1 VAVTTS
7 KGRRDGHACERGPS
21 VVPSTLSGVTSTLV
35 ARPSHDSH
43 PPTPSDLLTVLF
55 LHLSF
60 SGPRATLADVTR
72 VAGLLVVAL
81 AGCGGASAQA
91 SAPTALPSASL
102 AASLPESSAAA
113 VASVEV
119 PVGPRRVALRFELNG
134 RAFPLPLVHG
144 TVAGE
149 PIWMLVDTGAN
160 SHVIASWV
168 ARKAGMSMHA
178 LGDVGSDH
186 TGRAV
191 SAYTVEHPAMTIDGW
206 GPLAGG
212 PMLVTD
218 VPEPIARIG
227 IGAFVS
233 PQWLASA
240 GDAVVLDLVNR
251 EMRTAPWEDAVRA
264 LEQAPGHDVAPAG
277 ARLCEDTAS
286 AIKGLAFVLPASID
300 GHGVDLLLDTGAHRT
315 DLLTTSKAGKV
326 LAGRARPSREQMYA
340 ASGLVKTSLV
350 RAAAVKIGD
359 WTLTTDIDL
368 VPGVA
373 DPVCPRDGV
382 VSMDAL
388 ASCTLLLGRK
398 QLRGRCGP

>member
-1 VAVTTS
+1 VV
-7 KGRRDGHACERGPS
+7 RR
-21 VVPSTLSGVTSTLV
+21 
-35 ARPSHDSH
+35 
-43 PPTPSDLLTVLF
+43 
-55 LHLSF
+55 
-60 SGPRATLADVTR
+60 LA
-72 VAGLLVVAL
+72 ASSLLVLTA
-81 AGCGGASAQA
+81 CGGAAVQA
-91 SAPTALPSASL
+91 PPPPVPPSASI
-102 AASLPESSAAA
+102 AASLPESSAVSLPANEL
-113 VASVEV
+113 VQVQ
-119 PVGPRRVALRFELNG
+119 RKVALRFELNG
-134 RAFPLPLVHG
+134 RKFPLPLVHG
-144 TVAGE
+144 AVNGE
-149 PIWMLVDTGAN
+149 PVWMLVDTGAN

-168 ARKAGMSMHA
+168 AHKVGMPMRA

-191 SAYTVEHPAMTIDGW
+191 TAYTVEHPVVSIDEW
-206 GPLAGG
+206 GALPDG

-233 PQWLASA
+233 PQWLAA
-240 GDAVVLDLVNR
+240 RGDAVVLDLPSR
-251 EMRTAPWEDAVRA
+251 EMRSAPWDDAEKAMDA
-264 LEQAPGHDVAPAG
+264 LPGREIAPNG

-300 GHGVDLLLDTGAHRT
+300 GHGVDLLVDTGAHRT
-315 DLLTTSKAGKV
+315 DLLTTSKAGKL
-326 LAGRARPSREQMYA
+326 LAGRARPSKEQMYA

-350 RAAAVKIGD
+350 RAAAVRIGE
-359 WTLTTDIDL
+359 WSMTTDIDL

-388 ASCTLLLGRK
+388 ASCTLLLGRR

>member
-1 VAVTTS
+1 VRLVTCLLALTAA
-7 KGRRDGHACERGPS
+7 AC
-21 VVPSTLSGVTSTLV
+21 
-35 ARPSHDSH
+35 
-43 PPTPSDLLTVLF
+43 
-55 LHLSF
+55 
-60 SGPRATLADVTR
+60 
-72 VAGLLVVAL
+72 
-81 AGCGGASAQA
+81 GASA
-91 SAPTALPSASL
+91 APAPPPVVAPNVGI
-102 AASLPESSAAA
+102 AASLPESSATAVPAVEAA
-113 VASVEV
+113 
-119 PVGPRRVALRFELNG
+119 VGPRRVALRFDLNG
-134 RAFPLPLVHG
+134 RKFPLPLVHG

-149 PIWMLVDTGAN
+149 PVWMLVDTGAN

-168 ARKAGMSMHA
+168 ARKVGLSMHA

-191 SAYTVEHPAMTIDGW
+191 TAYTVEHPGVTIDDW
-206 GPLAGG
+206 GTLTDG

-240 GDAVVLDLVNR
+240 GDAVVLDLANR
-251 EMRTAPWEDAVRA
+251 EMRTAPWDDAVKA
-264 LEQAPGHDVAPAG
+264 LETLPGREVAPNG

-286 AIKGLAFVLPASID
+286 AIKGLAFVLPGSID

-315 DLLTTSKAGKV
+315 DLLTTTRVGRV
-326 LAGRARPSREQMYA
+326 LAGRARPSKEQMYA

-350 RAAAVKIGD
+350 RAAAVKIGEFV
-359 WTLTTDIDL
+359 LTTDIDL
-368 VPGVA
+368 VPGVS

>member
-1 VAVTTS
+1 MS
-7 KGRRDGHACERGPS
+7 
-21 VVPSTLSGVTSTLV
+21 LV
-35 ARPSHDSH
+35 ALRAS
-43 PPTPSDLLTVLF
+43 LVLVG
-55 LHLSF
+55 LVACG
-60 SGPRATLADVTR
+60 GPATLAPPPP
-72 VAGLLVVAL
+72 AAPN
-81 AGCGGASAQA
+81 ASF
-91 SAPTALPSASL
+91 
-102 AASLPESSAAA
+102 AASLPESSAAV
-113 VASVEV
+113 VAPVEASA
-119 PVGPRRVALRFELNG
+119 GPRRVALRFDLNG
-134 RAFPLPLVHG
+134 RKFPLPLVHG

-149 PIWMLVDTGAN
+149 PVWMLVDTGAN

-168 ARKAGMSMHA
+168 ARKVGLVMKP

-191 SAYTVEHPAMTIDGW
+191 TAYSVEHPGVTIDDW
-206 GPLAGG
+206 GALADG

-240 GDAVVLDLVNR
+240 GDAVVLDLPNR
-251 EMRTAPWEDAVRA
+251 EMRTAPWDDAAKA
-264 LEQAPGHDVAPAG
+264 LEQVNGRELVPGRV
-277 ARLCEDTAS
+277 RLCEDNAS
-286 AIKGLAFVLPASID
+286 AIRGLAFVLQASID

-315 DLLTTSKAGKV
+315 DLLTTTRVGRI
-326 LAGRARPSREQMYA
+326 LAGRARPSKEQMYA

-359 WTLTTDIDL
+359 WSLTTDIDL
-368 VPGVA
+368 VPGVS
-373 DPVCPRDGV
+373 DPACPRDGV

-388 ASCTLLLGRK
+388 STCTLLLGRT

>member
-1 VAVTTS
+1 MRLCGA
-7 KGRRDGHACERGPS
+7 
-21 VVPSTLSGVTSTLV
+21 
-35 ARPSHDSH
+35 
-43 PPTPSDLLTVLF
+43 LLCVI
-55 LHLSF
+55 
-60 SGPRATLADVTR
+60 LA
-72 VAGLLVVAL
+72 A
-81 AGCGGASAQA
+81 CGGAAVQA
-91 SAPTALPSASL
+91 PPTEVPPSASI

-113 VASVEV
+113 LPPVEA
-119 PVGPRRVALRFELNG
+119 PAGPRRVELRFELNG
-134 RAFPLPLVHG
+134 RKFPLPLVHG
-144 TVAGE
+144 TVSGE

-168 ARKAGMSMHA
+168 ARKVGFAMRP

-191 SAYTVEHPAMTIDGW
+191 TAYTVEHPAVVIDGW
-206 GPLAGG
+206 GPLADG

-233 PQWLASA
+233 PQWLAGA
-240 GDAVVLDLVNR
+240 GDAVVLDLVDR
-251 EMRTAPWEDAVRA
+251 EMRSAPWDDAVRA
-264 LEQAPGHDVAPAG
+264 LETLAGHEIAPAG
-277 ARLCEDTAS
+277 VRLCEDKGS

-315 DLLTTSKAGKV
+315 DLLTTSRAGRV
-326 LAGRARPSREQMYA
+326 LTGRARPSREQMYA

-359 WTLTTDIDL
+359 FAITTDIDL

-388 ASCTLLLGRK
+388 ASCTLLLGRH

>member
-1 VAVTTS
+1 VRRFAAVLGVAV
-7 KGRRDGHACERGPS
+7 
-21 VVPSTLSGVTSTLV
+21 
-35 ARPSHDSH
+35 
-43 PPTPSDLLTVLF
+43 
-55 LHLSF
+55 
-60 SGPRATLADVTR
+60 
-72 VAGLLVVAL
+72 
-81 AGCGGASAQA
+81 AGCGGAAA
-91 SAPTALPSASL
+91 REPPAPAVPSASL
-102 AASLPESSAAA
+102 AASLPESSAAL
-113 VASVEV
+113 SPPEV
-119 PVGPRRVALRFELNG
+119 SVGPRRVELRFDLNG
-134 RAFPLPLVHG
+134 RKFPLPLVHG
-144 TVAGE
+144 TVAGQ

-168 ARKAGMSMHA
+168 AIKAGMPMRA

-186 TGRAV
+186 TGHAV
-191 SAYTVEHPAMTIDGW
+191 SAYTVDHPGMSIDGW
-206 GPLAGG
+206 GALTDG

-233 PQWLASA
+233 PQWLAAA
-240 GDAVVLDLVNR
+240 GEAVVLDLPNR
-251 EMRTAPWEDAVRA
+251 EMRTAPWDDAVKA
-264 LEQAPGHDVAPAG
+264 LEQAPGREIAPAG
-277 ARLCEDTAS
+277 ARLCEDTAI

-315 DLLTTSKAGKV
+315 DLLTTSKTGRV
-326 LAGRARPSREQMYA
+326 LAGRAKPSREQMYA

-350 RAAAVKIGD
+350 RAAAVKIGE
-359 WTLTTDIDL
+359 WSLTTDIDL

-388 ASCTLLLGRK
+388 SSCTLLLGRK